1 MTNDEDRGSD
11 PSTGSTANDR
21 QVTRRAILG
30 ALAAMSGGAAS
41 AASVQFFESSPK
53 PILIAVKLDILLAAE
68 VIRRIDENLRPIAER
83 VGVPFVVVPYGMT
96 LEAVVD
102 PRESGE

>member
-1 MTNDEDRGSD
+1 MNDTNERSAA
-11 PSTGSTANDR
+11 STGSTANDR

-41 AASVQFFESSPK
+41 AASVEFIESSPK
-53 PILIAVKLDILLAAE
+53 PILIAVKMDIPLAAGTL
-68 VIRRIDENLRPIAER
+68 RRIHENLRPIAER
-83 VGVPFVVVPYGMT
+83 VGVPFVVVPKGMT

-102 PRESGE
+102 PRESGK

>member
-11 PSTGSTANDR
+11 PSRGSTANDR

-41 AASVQFFESSPK
+41 AASVQFLESSPR
-53 PILIAVKLDILLAAE
+53 PILIAVKLDVPLSRE
-68 VIRRIDENLRPIAER
+68 TVRRIDENLRPIAQR
-83 VGVPFVVVPYGMT
+83 VGVPFVVVPYGAT

-102 PRESGE
+102 PRESSK